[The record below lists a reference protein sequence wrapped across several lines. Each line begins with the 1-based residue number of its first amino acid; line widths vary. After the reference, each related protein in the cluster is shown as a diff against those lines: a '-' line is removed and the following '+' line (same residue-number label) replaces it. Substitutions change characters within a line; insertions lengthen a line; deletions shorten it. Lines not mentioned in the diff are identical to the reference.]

1 MTEQVT
7 KEVLEAKQR
16 KIIDDYIDK
25 TGVCLL
31 HSQGDKDNSD
41 TELTKRHNSSCC
53 PDFTKT
59 APFKA

>member
-25 TGVCLL
+25 PV
-31 HSQGDKDNSD
+31 SA
-41 TELTKRHNSSCC
+41 SSILKAIR
-53 PDFTKT
+53 TIKT
-59 APFKA
+59 LN